1 MGGVILKIMVFEN
14 IFCHSYEYAERKEQ
28 FLKLLNESVDI
39 CCPQNEIRLLY
50 KENQILIIKNV
61 TKEFQRKT
69 LDYFYKRY
77 RIQNNR
83 VKDDIITWNEK
94 EIQYLKDNYR
104 WGVKKL
110 SEILRKSEYQISC
123 MIGKLK
129 LHKKRRW
136 NVSDD
141 EYIKNNYLLKSDLEI
156 ANELNRSLASVKSRR
171 GRLGLIL
178 SKI

>member
-1 MGGVILKIMVFEN
+1 
-14 IFCHSYEYAERKEQ
+14 
-28 FLKLLNESVDI
+28 
-39 CCPQNEIRLLY
+39 
-50 KENQILIIKNV
+50 
-61 TKEFQRKT
+61 
-69 LDYFYKRY
+69 
-77 RIQNNR
+77 
-83 VKDDIITWNEK
+83 
-94 EIQYLKDNYR
+94 
-104 WGVKKL
+104 
-110 SEILRKSEYQISC
+110 